1 MCHGPGV
8 GKHRFNLYIQH
19 KGYAWNKCCVQRLYN
34 QHSNA
39 ALQETFCEGCWLP
52 WLPKPAC
59 QRCWG
64 SHVKCNGPVSHVVR
78 ASTHVSR
85 YRRSDVWTH
94 FCPTSDSGFTPSD
107 SSSLCHSGYLRHP
120 QHTWA
125 ASVCPSETQRPTGP
139 PCICV
144 KGIIQHTHTHTP
156 NIIDR
161 SSCGNNELKV
171 DKKWIWSLL
180 FTHLFLQ
187 FISIRPRPTR
197 KLEQWERP
205 RRWHHHVVYLLI

>member
-1 MCHGPGV
+1 MHEINAAYSGFITSIPTQRFRRLSVKAAGCHGY
-8 GKHRFNLYIQH
+8 LSQ
-19 KGYAWNKCCVQRLYN
+19 
-34 QHSNA
+34 
-39 ALQETFCEGCWLP
+39 
-52 WLPKPAC
+52 
-59 QRCWG
+59 
-64 SHVKCNGPVSHVVR
+64 PVSDAEAPMLNVTVR
-78 ASTHVSR
+78 WVMLSGHRRMCPGIVAQTFGDSKHISVRLLTLVSR
-85 YRRSDVWTH
+85 RLIHPPCVTVGICGTH
-94 FCPTSDSGFTPSD
+94 STRGLLPCV
-107 SSSLCHSGYLRHP
+107 L
-120 QHTWA
+120 
-125 ASVCPSETQRPTGP
+125 SETQRPTGP

-180 FTHLFLQ
+180 FTH